1 MVIVIKIEKRGYK
14 MKLHKL
20 NPVKVDHLQEGTV
33 YYRRWT
39 KFEKVFAVVGVLL
52 LFTGIGIVSDVI
64 LLAMYLYCMDKVD
77 VSPVG
82 HPDKRLLIKKHEWD
96 HYRHVHGIDYW
107 HQHQPRRVKAM
118 VSHQ

>member
-1 MVIVIKIEKRGYK
+1 

-20 NPVKVDHLQEGTV
+20 APVKTDRLEDGVV

-39 KFEKVFAVVGVLL
+39 KFEKVFSVVGVLI
-52 LFTGIGIVSDVI
+52 LFTGIGIVSDAI
-64 LLAMYLYCMDKVD
+64 LLAMYFYCMDKVD

-82 HPDKRLLIKKHEWD
+82 EPDKRLLIKKHEWD

-107 HQHQPRRVKAM
+107 HQHQPRWVQSVMTNQNR
-118 VSHQ
+118 

>member
-1 MVIVIKIEKRGYK
+1 MKFRKLKPVETDSLQDGVI
-14 MKLHKL
+14 
-20 NPVKVDHLQEGTV
+20 

-39 KFEKVFAVVGVLL
+39 KFEKVFSVVGILL
-52 LFTGIGIVSDVI
+52 LFTGVGIISDTI

-82 HPDKRLLIKKHEWD
+82 EPGKRLLIKKHEWD

-107 HQHQPRRVKAM
+107 HQHQPRRVKSM
-118 VSHQ
+118 VVSHQ